1 MNRNASIISINVG
14 FSQQEIGIDDNSE
27 NLSNEDL
34 DIYKSLS
41 YIVQLKISVQQANQQ
56 VIYVLSL
63 FRMNY

>member
-1 MNRNASIISINVG
+1 MKRNASIISINVG

-56 VIYVLSL
+56 VIYVFSL
-63 FRMNY
+63 FRMDY

>member
-1 MNRNASIISINVG
+1 MKRNASIISINVG

-27 NLSNEDL
+27 NLSKEDL

-56 VIYVLSL
+56 VIYVFSL
-63 FRMNY
+63 FRMDY